1 MFVSSTDVSVS
12 LSVSSLDVI
21 EQVEDTIGGLKV
33 IDVADN
39 FIRLSLHTHIPNL
52 EDFSSL
58 EKLEGT
64 IEPSEL
70 DHELLVE
77 VLEGTMELKNA
88 EVSLYLIKVPRYI
101 ASTIILVHLLLEF
114 KCWAIPSVGTPLSLS
129 HLCNFC

>member
-1 MFVSSTDVSVS
+1 MRYELFVSSTDAS
-12 LSVSSLDVI
+12 LSSLHLSLSSLDVI

-52 EDFSSL
+52 EYFSSL
-58 EKLEGT
+58 QRLEGM

-70 DHELLVE
+70 DHELLIE

-88 EVSLYLIKVPRYI
+88 EVSLYLVKVPQLVSS
-101 ASTIILVHLLLEF
+101 AVILALLSFEF
-114 KCWAIPSVGTPLSLS
+114 KI
-129 HLCNFC
+129 